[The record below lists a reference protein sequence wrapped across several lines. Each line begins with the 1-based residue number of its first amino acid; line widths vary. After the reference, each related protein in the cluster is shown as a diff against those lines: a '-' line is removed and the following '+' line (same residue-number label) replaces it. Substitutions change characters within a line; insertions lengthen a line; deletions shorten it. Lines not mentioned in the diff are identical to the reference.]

1 MSIFLDALARA
12 GELLNLANL
21 GCESDIR
28 IDYIARFGKF
38 IDIGGLG
45 LFCSYWHPN
54 IVYAQATILFMSNIL
69 FLLNSPLDYE
79 QNPRFLQQLP
89 PPLLSFIEIYFC
101 YFLVISC
108 V

>member
-1 MSIFLDALARA
+1 MSIFLDALAWA

-45 LFCSYWHPN
+45 LFCRY
-54 IVYAQATILFMSNIL
+54 
-69 FLLNSPLDYE
+69 
-79 QNPRFLQQLP
+79 
-89 PPLLSFIEIYFC
+89 
-101 YFLVISC
+101 
-108 V
+108 